1 VLCPPIDRR
10 LRFAMLIA
18 RDQQDIRDGR
28 QLAGCKTVGAPL
40 EEIVGKE
47 VAQETTCQRLSGVS
61 SSRKGSAVRNTEVLP
76 FYETRVLLIDT
87 D

>member
-1 VLCPPIDRR
+1 MLCPPIDRR

-47 VAQETTCQRLSGVS
+47 VAQDNDMPKV
-61 SSRKGSAVRNTEVLP
+61 VRRQQQP
-76 FYETRVLLIDT
+76 
-87 D
+87 

>member
-1 VLCPPIDRR
+1 MLYPPIDRR

-18 RDQQDIRDGR
+18 RDQQVIRDGR

-47 VAQETTCQRLSGVS
+47 VAQDNDMPKV
-61 SSRKGSAVRNTEVLP
+61 VRRQQQP
-76 FYETRVLLIDT
+76 
-87 D
+87 